1 MGFPGS
7 SVSKETAC
15 IAEGPGLVPGS
26 GRSLG
31 EGRGNPL
38 QYSCLENPMD
48 REACWAPVHGVTRV
62 RHDLATKPPLVLD
75 ATEYLIV
82 TLPQSPLTCDS
93 SVLSCLSCHWQ
104 FLMRAGELFS
114 RLSFNLN
121 LLGGFFF
128 FSSWLHWGSEKA
140 TAPHSSTL
148 AWKIPWMEEPGGLQ
162 SMGSLRVRY
171 DWATS
176 LSIFTFM
183 HWSRKWQPT
192 PVFLP
197 GESQGRR
204 SLVRCRLWGCRE
216 SNTLKQ
222 LSSSSNNRLR
232 LAFFQQNTTEVLL
245 CPSQYLIS
253 RVTCYW

>member
-128 FSSWLHWGSEKA
+128 F
-140 TAPHSSTL
+140 PHDY
-148 AWKIPWMEEPGGLQ
+148 IEVQ
-162 SMGSLRVRY
+162 RRQR
-171 DWATS
+171 
-176 LSIFTFM
+176 
-183 HWSRKWQPT
+183 HPT
-192 PVFLP
+192 PVLLP
-197 GESQGRR
+197 GKSHGWR
-204 SLVRCRLWGCRE
+204 SLVGCSPWGH
-216 SNTLKQ
+216 
-222 LSSSSNNRLR
+222 
-232 LAFFQQNTTEVLL
+232 
-245 CPSQYLIS
+245 
-253 RVTCYW
+253 